1 MAAITSWSDEDK
13 PREKFEAYGPE
24 ALSKA
29 ELLAILVGSGTTKMT
44 VVELMRQILAD
55 HNDSF
60 HEIERLSA
68 KQLQKEYDGIGP
80 AKAITI
86 LAACAIANRY
96 AAEKV
101 NHRKMETSEQIAAYF
116 RSRIG
121 NLPYEECHVM
131 MLDNSLRLIGSQM
144 ISKGG
149 IASAAVDVR
158 EVMREAILHRATA
171 IVLCHNHPSGSLTP
185 SSNDDQLTDRVAT
198 AARAMDIHMLDHIIV
213 TATDYYSY
221 KDYGKI

>member
-13 PREKFEAYGPE
+13 PREKFETNGPE

-55 HNDSF
+55 HHDSI
-60 HEIERLSA
+60 HEIERLSL
-68 KQLQKEYDGIGP
+68 KQLQEYDGIGP
-80 AKAITI
+80 AKAVTI

-101 NHRKMETSEQIAAYF
+101 DHSKMEAPEQIAAYF

-121 NLPYEECHVM
+121 NLPHEECHVM
-131 MLDNSLRLIGSQM
+131 LLDNSLSLIGSQM
-144 ISKGG
+144 VSKGG
-149 IASAAVDVR
+149 IASTSVDVR
-158 EVMREAILHRATA
+158 EVIREALLHRATA

-185 SSNDDQLTDRVAT
+185 STNDDQLTHRVAT

-221 KDYGKI
+221 QDNGKI